1 MENKVLLDFRMDIW
15 HDLPVVVKKNVKF
28 QPLWAHQEGAHS
40 VGVETF

>member
-28 QPLWAHQEGAHS
+28 QPL
-40 VGVETF
+40 